1 MGFFMFDG
9 MDHGWMACMGLDGNR
24 LIRTVMF
31 FNAHTIKISVHC
43 ANEEMGTAVVVLFGN
58 IST

>member
-1 MGFFMFDG
+1 MFMGFFMFDG

-31 FNAHTIKISVHC
+31 FNAHTIKISVHY
-43 ANEEMGTAVVVLFGN
+43 ASEDMALAV
-58 IST
+58 